1 MGILALM
8 GSGEL
13 TATMVEVHKL
23 LLSPYLPDPQ
33 AMFLDT
39 PAGFQLNAD
48 QIGENAAV
56 YFKQRVGCPLQVAT
70 YKSAETISEIDAALT
85 YRQLRQ
91 ADFVLMGPGSPTYT
105 VRQLEASAI
114 PEIMIELVHRG
125 GCLVAASAAALTTGK
140 YTLPVYEIYKVGAPP
155 HWVAGLDLL
164 GAFGLD
170 LVVIP
175 HWNNAEGG
183 THDTSRCF
191 MGTTRFAQ
199 LIDMLDEEL
208 PVLGLDEHTAC
219 LINFSA
225 GTFSVHGIGSVVLT
239 HRSGQQKFRPGENYP
254 LALLKGEQVSEAE
267 GIEPVRTPETVNRQ
281 PEEHTDFW
289 PRLHAIGAEFQQGIA
304 EDDLGRSAQALLEM
318 DRILWQA
325 QGEFENPEAISQARD
340 LFREKLAE
348 MGTCQVL
355 SEASR
360 NRLMAPLIDSL
371 LTARQQLREKR
382 QFEAADV
389 VREALSRASIIIEDT
404 ADGYRWRIEGG
415 SEQSHDTSP

>member
-23 LLSPYLPDPQ
+23 LLSPYLPQPQ

-48 QIGENAAV
+48 QIGENAV
-56 YFKQRVGCPLQVAT
+56 GYFKQRVGCQLQVAS
-70 YKSAETISEIDAALT
+70 YKSTETIAEIEAART
-85 YRQLRQ
+85 FRQLRQ
-91 ADFVLMGPGSPTYT
+91 ANYVLMGPGSPTYT
-105 VRQLEASAI
+105 VRQLKDSPI
-114 PEIMIELVHRG
+114 PEIMMELINRG

-140 YTLPVYEIYKVGAPP
+140 YTLPVYEIYKVGEPP
-155 HWVAGLDLL
+155 HWVEGLDLL
-164 GAFGLD
+164 GAFGLP

-191 MGTTRFAQ
+191 MGNSRFEQ
-199 LIDMLDEEL
+199 LIDRLEEPL

-219 LINFSA
+219 IIDFSA
-225 GTFSVHGIGSVVLT
+225 DTFTIHGIGTVVLQHGST
-239 HRSGQQKFRPGENYP
+239 QQLFTPESAYP
-254 LALLKGEQVSEAE
+254 LHLLHGVDGSDDLNIEQSQ
-267 GIEPVRTPETVNRQ
+267 Q
-281 PEEHTDFW
+281 PAVDDQQSDPQTDFW
-289 PRLHAIGAEFQQGIA
+289 PRLHALTAEFQQGIE
-304 EDDLGRSAQALLEM
+304 EDDLGKSAHALLEM
-318 DRILWQA
+318 DRLLWQA
-325 QGEFENPEAISQARD
+325 YGELENPEAIAQARD
-340 LFREKLAE
+340 FFREKLAE

-355 SEASR
+355 SEGSR

-371 LTARQQLREKR
+371 LEARQHFRQTR

-389 VREALSRASIIIEDT
+389 VREALSKASIAVEDT
-404 ADGYRWRIEGG
+404 ADGYRWRIE
-415 SEQSHDTSP
+415 EDKE